1 MPSSKDIPQ
10 DFRVSF
16 HDSKR
21 NAQAGVLGSKA
32 VGEQSL
38 LMGVSAIFALRRAID
53 SIKRDLGQEPVPFY
67 TLGNFP
73 SYQLCILGILQGFF
87 CSRWP
92 CNT

>member
-10 DFRVSF
+10 DFRVTF

-21 NAQAGVLGSKA
+21 NTTAGVLGSKA

-53 SIKRDLGQEPVPFY
+53 SVKKDLNPQQPLQFY
-67 TLGNFP
+67 TLGNA
-73 SYQLCILGILQGFF
+73 
-87 CSRWP
+87 R
-92 CNT
+92 